1 MISLDDKMNFAQEKA
16 RIEVAER
23 HYFEEAQPFFPLG
36 FSVHYRGDGCHWDVS
51 AAQVPGRVSAL
62 LAAVPGAMTTARDG
76 GVERAFRI
84 RGKPDAIT
92 IIDERWD
99 PTRPQPREVITVP
112 SVEVAMAII
121 VAELMRVPATE
132 RVPE

>member
-1 MISLDDKMNFAQEKA
+1 MVSLEDKMNFAQEKA

-23 HYFEEAQPFFPLG
+23 HFYEAAQPFFPMG

-51 AAQVPGRVSAL
+51 AEQTPGRVSAL
-62 LAAVPGAMTTARDG
+62 LAAVPGAMTTGRDG
-76 GVERAFRI
+76 GSERAFRI

-99 PTRPQPREVITVP
+99 PTRPHPREVKVVP
-112 SVEVAMAII
+112 SVEIAMALI
-121 VAELMRVPATE
+121 VAELMKLPEIE